1 MEFFP
6 EMDYHQAMPQA
17 LYRKYR
23 PKRLE
28 DVLGQDTNIAI
39 LKNAAKAGKLGHAY
53 IFHGARGTGKTST
66 ARLIAKLLN
75 CERRRSDPA
84 FAAQGEPCNEC
95 RTCLAI
101 DAQNA
106 MDVIEIDAASNRGID
121 EIRNLKESIRTA
133 PAGGPGASK
142 VYIIDEAHMLTGA
155 AFNALLKTLEEPPAH
170 AVIIMATTEFEKL
183 PPTITSRAQRFTF
196 RKQPKT
202 VIMEKLAA
210 IAKEETIAI
219 EPAALELIAAV
230 GEGSFRDA
238 ESLLEQVA
246 SFGGASGKK
255 GTPSTI
261 TLADTERITGRTGLR
276 KVHAFAALMIAKD
289 TKEALA
295 YLDLSREKLQNELH
309 SLAQK
314 QNKLLDTYLAELVSE
329 DVYKA
334 KTAILKRDEIGIKG
348 EIAKLEQENGEG
360 EITLEQIKNVFYK
373 GNSARKEYL
382 AADDEQKRILVSE
395 LLWNLSIGSRKV
407 QDLQFKS
414 VYSMIAKS
422 PKPGNLGEMLPGLD
436 SNQDTQGQNLESYH

>member
-295 YLDLSREKLQNELH
+295 YLAELADEGHNLVQFTKDLIHYLRKTL
-309 SLAQK
+309 SLAV
-314 QNKLLDTYLAELVSE
+314 NPS
-329 DVYKA
+329 
-334 KTAILKRDEIGIKG
+334 
-348 EIAKLEQENGEG
+348 
-360 EITLEQIKNVFYK
+360 
-373 GNSARKEYL
+373 L
-382 AADDEQKRILVSE
+382 AASFEKDLTKDELAAMQTLGTEQGADTATLVRLIKALIRAYAEMRYSPFAAVPLE
-395 LLWNLSIGSRKV
+395 VMLVEQLS
-407 QDLQFKS
+407 
-414 VYSMIAKS
+414 
-422 PKPGNLGEMLPGLD
+422 
-436 SNQDTQGQNLESYH
+436 